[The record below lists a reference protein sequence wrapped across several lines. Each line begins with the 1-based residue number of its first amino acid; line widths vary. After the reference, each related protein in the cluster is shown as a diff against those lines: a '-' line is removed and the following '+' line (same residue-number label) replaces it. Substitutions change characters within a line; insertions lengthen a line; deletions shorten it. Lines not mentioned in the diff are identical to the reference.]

1 MDFDG
6 DECNII
12 IPYTEDGIN
21 EVMNLMFIT
30 NHMSS
35 LASSSMIVGYH
46 QDVNLAAYLLSLEG
60 SFLDEETFEEMARL
74 VWQHGSEGKII
85 FDPYDQWIENH
96 RERCLKVG
104 VEPLSGRSLFSTL
117 LPADM
122 NWRRDAAVVINGIL
136 TRGSLSEKL
145 CSSSPSS
152 LGMNILRTRG
162 AEYAMSWLNSSYQ
175 FLGRYLKKRGITLGF
190 PDIQINPQKQKEV
203 DAIIENGMKSAP
215 QPIVSGDSTIDNRR
229 ETDIVTHLGNIRD
242 TVGVS
247 ILGDKDP
254 KNVEV
259 EEMILTINREILER
273 RRIPLHAPFTITD
286 EEEIVLEGGI
296 VTISTQ
302 EGSIRYTLDDVEY
315 VWSMSLFPEVQ
326 LNGTIWRHR
335 VHPLRA
341 MIESGARGN
350 SVSATQIAGSIGS
363 LTYQGGRIPL
373 MMQAGSKPSDINE
386 PSKGRRSM
394 PVYPFGTNTPKSK
407 GFIGPSYLKGVGAA
421 DYVATHVASRE
432 NMSANTSLT
441 PMTGYFGRSMRVFTE
456 NLQVDYVQG
465 KQAVVN
471 ERGVLVSIDHIL
483 DPSKLFAIDGKY
495 TFVNV
500 EYELANVRKKERSSS
515 ALYFQLPYKDN
526 YLGYD
531 QWLHT
536 LKKVDMDIII
546 SIDPRTDQ
554 DYYIYLRD
562 ILPKEIN
569 RKVTV
574 LRSRTYMT
582 FSEYET
588 LLVVPPEYPITDS
601 LLQISLPEGVSARI
615 GLTMK
620 KTPSIRD
627 LFPLIIGTVDL
638 SSIAMLI
645 RPDRE
650 YKTLLQTMSLVEAL
664 LVKGNILPLE

>member
-30 NHMSS
+30 NHMAS

-60 SFLDEETFEEMARL
+60 SFLDEKTYEEMARL

-85 FDPYDQWIENH
+85 FSSYEDWIQDH
-96 RERCLKVG
+96 RDRCMKVG

-117 LPADM
+117 LPPDM
-122 NWRRDAAVVINGIL
+122 NWRRDNAVIINGIL
-136 TRGSLSEKL
+136 IKGTLSEKL

-152 LGMNILRTRG
+152 IGMNILRTRG
-162 AEYAMSWLNSSYQ
+162 SAYAMSWLNSSYQ
-175 FLGRYLKKRGITLGF
+175 FLGRYLQRRGVTLGF
-190 PDIQINPQKQKEV
+190 PDIQINPLKQKEI
-203 DAIIENGMKSAP
+203 DTIIENGMKNAP
-215 QPIVSGDSTIDNRR
+215 VPIVSGDSTIDNRR
-229 ETDIVTHLGNIRD
+229 ETDIITHLGNIRD

-254 KNVEV
+254 KNVLV
-259 EEMILTINREILER
+259 EELRMIIDREILSR

-286 EEEIVLEGGI
+286 EEEIVLNRGT
-296 VTISTQ
+296 VSISTQ
-302 EGSIRYTLDDVEY
+302 EGYIRYTLDDEEY
-315 VWSMSLFPEVQ
+315 TWSMSLFPEVH
-326 LNGTIWRHR
+326 LNGTTWVHR

-373 MMQAGSKPSDINE
+373 MMQAGARPNDMNQ

-394 PVYPFGTNTPKSK
+394 SVYPFGTNTPKSK
-407 GFIGPSYLKGVGAA
+407 GFIGPSYLKGVGPA

-465 KQAVVN
+465 KQVVVN

-483 DPSKLFAIDGKY
+483 DPSKLFAIDGKF
-495 TFVNV
+495 TFINVN
-500 EYELANVRKKERSSS
+500 YELNSIKKKSRSTS
-515 ALYFQLPYKDN
+515 ALYFQLPYRDN
-526 YLGYD
+526 YLTYD
-531 QWLHT
+531 TWLQS
-536 LKKVDMDIII
+536 LRKVDMDIII

-562 ILPKEIN
+562 ILPTEID
-569 RKVTV
+569 RKVIV
-574 LRSRTYMT
+574 LRSRSYMS
-582 FSEYET
+582 FAEYET

-601 LLQISLPEGVSARI
+601 LLQKSLPEGVSARL
-615 GLTMK
+615 GVSMR
-620 KTPSIRD
+620 KTPSLRD
-627 LFPLIIGTVDL
+627 LFPLVLGTIDI
-638 SSIAMLI
+638 SSIAMLV

-650 YKTLLQTMSLVEAL
+650 YRSLLQQRSLVEAL
-664 LVKGNILPLE
+664 LIKGDILPLE